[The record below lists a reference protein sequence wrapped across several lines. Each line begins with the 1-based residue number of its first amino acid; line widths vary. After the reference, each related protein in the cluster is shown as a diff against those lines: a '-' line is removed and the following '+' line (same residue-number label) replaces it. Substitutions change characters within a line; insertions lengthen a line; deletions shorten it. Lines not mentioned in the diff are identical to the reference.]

1 MTMRFNIATDT
12 PQLYKSLLALNLAIA
27 ESGADARLIHLVKI
41 RVSQIN
47 GCAFCVGMHVK
58 EAIDGDVEQNL
69 INLLPVWREISV
81 FGARERA
88 ALSWAEAL
96 TLLAGKG
103 VSDDDYALAHAELS
117 EQELAALTVAIGA
130 MNLWNRIGVGAQMPA

>member
-1 MTMRFNIATDT
+1 MTMRFNIAKDT
-12 PQLYKSLLALNLAIA
+12 PQLYESLMALNAAIA
-27 ESGADARLIHLVKI
+27 VSGADARLVHLVKV

-58 EAIDGDVEQNL
+58 EAIDDGVEQNL
-69 INLLPVWREISV
+69 INLLPVWRETSA
-81 FGARERA
+81 FDARERA

-96 TLLAGKG
+96 TLLAGSS
-103 VSDDDYALAHAELS
+103 VSDEDYEAAHAELS
-117 EQELAALTVAIGA
+117 EQELAALTVAIGT

>member
-1 MTMRFNIATDT
+1 MTMRFNITKDT
-12 PQLYKSLLALNLAIA
+12 PQLYEALLALNTAIA
-27 ESGADARLIHLVKI
+27 NSGADARLIHLIKV

-58 EAIDGDVEQNL
+58 EAIDDGIEQNL
-69 INLLPVWREISV
+69 INLLPVWRETSA
-81 FGARERA
+81 FDARDRA

-96 TLLAGKG
+96 TLLAGTG